1 LKTARLNR
9 LPEAWLRA
17 LRQQRRRLGW
27 SQAELGARI
36 GLGQVHVSA
45 IERGKVSPRVDTLLD
60 IARALDLD
68 LVLTPRALVPAIQAL
83 EREHEHRESIDAN
96 APLYGTGE
104 DEDATPGAAASELA

>member
-1 LKTARLNR
+1 LKTARLNH
-9 LPEAWLRA
+9 LPEAWLHA

-27 SQAELGARI
+27 SQTELGSRI
-36 GLGQVHVSA
+36 GLGQMHISA

-104 DEDATPGAAASELA
+104 DEDTTPGVTASELA